1 MKEIR
6 ETIFWCQAAVS
17 IESWKGGTFGNVTFR
32 DISISYEGNKNP
44 ELKNLQVSQPPAD
57 SRLLPCWGWYARNVQ
72 NMVLEN
78 VELNYRGE
86 DVRPAFWL
94 NNVGKTELI
103 QVNYT
108 GLERVPMDGTRQSM
122 PSILLYE
129 FRPNCCM

>member
-1 MKEIR
+1 M
-6 ETIFWCQAAVS
+6 
-17 IESWKGGTFGNVTFR
+17 TFR

-108 GLERVPMDGTRQSM
+108 GSKNVGAIMQENTGTVIKR
-122 PSILLYE
+122 
-129 FRPNCCM
+129 

>member
-1 MKEIR
+1 M
-6 ETIFWCQAAVS
+6 
-17 IESWKGGTFGNVTFR
+17 TFR

-108 GLERVPMDGTRQSM
+108 GSKNVGAKCRKIRGR
-122 PSILLYE
+122 LLKDNVNRE
-129 FRPNCCM
+129 DITIRIFS